1 MKKKHYI
8 LIIFAFG
15 IWNNSFSQ
23 KTEVEKYYVRV
34 DTSFISILKK
44 AYETSTEELMKILKV
59 KNDDRD
65 NLGFG
70 YELKSSGKGLGST
83 SIEYQILYYKNEI
96 ISYQLSTRIP
106 NKSRRLKKLYRKK
119 FSSLF
124 RIDEDYNVEPI
135 YFGINKANEPLEGVN
150 IKTENNLN
158 QIMNPFIGI
167 IYGDYCGIGMSL
179 LENRKKFEKIIETK
193 NCEYL
198 LYSKN
203 PGIRLMAVEFYYC
216 NLTKFNENQKKSI
229 ENRIEKL
236 KRNPMLTR
244 TCSGC
249 IVSGESTE
257 KIITEL
263 KNCRK

>member
-1 MKKKHYI
+1 MKIRNFI
-8 LIIFAFG
+8 LIILTFG

-23 KTEVEKYYVRV
+23 KTEGEKYYVRV

-44 AYETSTEELMKILKV
+44 AYETSTEELMKTLEV
-59 KNDDRD
+59 ENDERE

-70 YELKSSGKGLGST
+70 YELKSSGKGIGST

-96 ISYQLSTRIP
+96 VSYELTTRIP
-106 NKSRRLKKLYRKK
+106 NKSLKLKKIYREK
-119 FSSLF
+119 FSTLF
-124 RIDEDYNVEPI
+124 NIDDNFKIQPI
-135 YFGINKANEPLEGVN
+135 YFGIDKANEPLEGIN
-150 IKTENNLN
+150 RKTENNLN

-167 IYGDYCGIGMSL
+167 IYGDYCGIGMNL

-249 IVSGESTE
+249 IVSGEITE

-263 KNCRK
+263 KNCR

>member
-1 MKKKHYI
+1 LKTRNYI
-8 LIIFAFG
+8 LIILALG
-15 IWNNSFSQ
+15 IWNISFSQ

-44 AYETSTEELMKILKV
+44 AYETSTEELMKTLEV
-59 KNDDRD
+59 KEDDRE

-83 SIEYQILYYKNEI
+83 SIEYQILYYENKI
-96 ISYQLSTRIP
+96 ISYELTTRIP
-106 NKSRRLKKLYRKK
+106 NKSEKIKKLYIEK

-124 RIDEDYNVEPI
+124 KVNEDYIVQPI
-135 YFGINKANEPLEGVN
+135 YFGINKANEPLKG
-150 IKTENNLN
+150 IDKKIENNLN

-167 IYGDYCGIGMSL
+167 IYGDYCGTGMSL
-179 LENRKKFEKIIETK
+179 LENRKKFEKIIQTK

-216 NLTKFNENQKKSI
+216 NLNKFNETERETI

-236 KRNPMLTR
+236 KRKPMLTK

-249 IVSGESTE
+249 IIGKDITE
-257 KIITEL
+257 KIITKL
-263 KNCRK
+263 KNCR